1 MKDAHFSSRN
11 ITGIE
16 ILEARIAPAAVFVFT
31 DVDGD
36 TVTVK
41 TSKGTNAELSAALT
55 FSDPNPTNPRQ
66 LQTINLSG
74 PPGPSSPFAGTDL
87 SVTAKRGALGGDGRV
102 NVGYIDATG
111 NDGGNHVD
119 LGKVT
124 IAGDL
129 GRFSGGDLTPTTPA
143 VKSLSL
149 HSFGEFGL
157 NTQGAGAS
165 YISTFNGGAKAMKVT
180 GSVAG
185 PEIRMLFGGV
195 GSLTIGG
202 NLSGDSDSR
211 SGFIYFGGPV
221 GILKIGGSIIGAS
234 GSESAQIY
242 SDARIGTLQIGG
254 SVIGGAGESSGYILA
269 FSDVGTLSIGG
280 SLVGGTDDD
289 TGTIHAA
296 GTISKITLGGS
307 ILGGSKAGAGTLIRT
322 GFISATALGSVTVG
336 GSVLAGAETGGGVLV
351 DSGNIRA
358 TKTIGSLT
366 VGGDI
371 IGRPGQLVSIS
382 AQGAEIAGKP
392 TDIAIGKIT
401 VKGRV
406 ERVNVLA
413 GFSKNDIPVNPD
425 AQIGT
430 VTIGGD
436 WVASNL
442 IAGVNN
448 SDGFFGD
455 SNDFAIAINDDA
467 AIRSR
472 IAAVIIKGQV
482 IGTPSS
488 TDASTFA
495 IAAQQLGTVKVG
507 GTVIPL
513 LPGASDDTFADARS
527 QPLSGSLGIFAFIT
541 AGPDVR
547 AYEV

>member
-1 MKDAHFSSRN
+1 MKDAHFSGRN
-11 ITGIE
+11 ITRIE
-16 ILEARIAPAAVFVFT
+16 ALEARIAPAAVFVFT

-41 TSKGTNAELSAALT
+41 TSKGTNADLAAALT
-55 FSDPNPTNPRQ
+55 FSDPNPANPRQ

-74 PPGPSSPFAGTDL
+74 PPGPASPFAGTDL
-87 SVTAKRGALGGDGRV
+87 TVTAKRGALGGDGRV
-102 NVGYIDATG
+102 NVGYLDATG

-129 GRFSGGDLTPTTPA
+129 GRFSGGDLTPATPA
-143 VKSLSL
+143 VKLLSL

-165 YISTFNGGAKAMKVT
+165 YQSAFLGGAKAIKVT

-185 PEIRMLFGGV
+185 ADIRMVTGGI

-202 NLSGDSDSR
+202 NLVGDSDFR
-211 SGFIYFGGPV
+211 SGFIYSNGPV
-221 GILKIGGSIIGAS
+221 GLVKIGGSIVGAS
-234 GSESAQIY
+234 GPESGQIY
-242 SDARIGTLQIGG
+242 TDARIGTLQIGG
-254 SVIGGAGESSGYILA
+254 SIIGGTGASSGYIFA
-269 FSDVGTLSIGG
+269 FSDVGTVSIGG
-280 SLVGGTDDD
+280 SLIGGTADD
-289 TGTIHAA
+289 TGTILAD
-296 GTISKITLGGS
+296 GTITKITLGGS
-307 ILGGSKAGAGTLIRT
+307 ILGGSKAGAGTLSRT
-322 GFISATALGSVTVG
+322 GFITATALGSVTVG

-371 IGRPGQLVSIS
+371 LGRAGQVISIS
-382 AQGAEIAGKP
+382 AKGAEIAGKP

-406 ERVNVLA
+406 ERANILA
-413 GFSKNDIPVNPD
+413 GFTKTDIPVNPD

-436 WVASNL
+436 WIASNL
-442 IAGVNN
+442 VAGVHNN
-448 SDGFFGD
+448 DGFFGD

-495 IAAQQLGTVKVG
+495 ITAQQLGTVKVG

-513 LPGASDDTFADARS
+513 LPGAGNDTFAAARS
-527 QPLSGSLGIFAFIT
+527 QPLSGSLGIFAFIS

>member
-1 MKDAHFSSRN
+1 MKVAHFSDRN
-11 ITGIE
+11 ISRIE
-16 ILEARIAPAAVFVFT
+16 TLEARIAPAAVFVFT

-41 TSKGTNAELSAALT
+41 TSKGTNADLAAALT
-55 FSDPNPTNPRQ
+55 FSDPNPANPRQ

-87 SVTAKRGALGGDGRV
+87 SVTAKRSALGGDGRV

-129 GRFSGGDLTPTTPA
+129 GRFSGGDLVQSTPA
-143 VKSLSL
+143 VKLLAL

-165 YISTFNGGAKAMKVT
+165 YVSTFLGGAKAIKVT

-185 PEIRMLFGGV
+185 PDIRMVNGGI
-195 GSLTIGG
+195 GSLIIGG
-202 NLSGDSDSR
+202 NLVGDSDFR
-211 SGFIYFGGPV
+211 SGFIYSSGPV
-221 GILKIGGSIIGAS
+221 GLFK
-234 GSESAQIY
+234 
-242 SDARIGTLQIGG
+242 IGG
-254 SVIGGAGESSGYILA
+254 SVIGGSGYQSAQIYSDGRIASLQIGGSIIGGSGPSSGYIFVFA
-269 FSDVGTLSIGG
+269 DVGTASIGG
-280 SLVGGTDDD
+280 SLIGGTADDAGSVQVD
-289 TGTIHAA
+289 
-296 GTISKITLGGS
+296 GTISRITVGGS
-307 ILGGSKAGAGTLIRT
+307 ILGGSKDGAGTLSRT
-322 GFISATALGSVTVG
+322 GFITATALGTVSVG
-336 GSVLAGAETGGGVLV
+336 GSVLAGAESGGGVLV

-358 TKTIGSLT
+358 TKTIGALT

-371 IGRPGQLVSIS
+371 LGRPGQVISIS
-382 AQGAEIAGKP
+382 AQGAEIAGKA
-392 TDIAIGKIT
+392 TDVAIGKII

-406 ERVNVLA
+406 ERADVLA
-413 GFSKNDIPVNPD
+413 GFTRNDIPVNPD

-430 VTIGGD
+430 VMIGGD

-442 IAGVNN
+442 VAGVHSN
-448 SDGFFGD
+448 DGFFGD
-455 SNDFAIAINDDA
+455 SNDFAITINDDA

-472 IAAVIIKGQV
+472 IAAVVIKGQV

-495 IAAQQLGTVKVG
+495 IAAQQLGTVKIG
-507 GTVIPL
+507 GVTIPL
-513 LPGASDDTFADARS
+513 QPGVSDDTFAAARS
-527 QPLSGSLGIFAFIT
+527 QPLSGSLGVFAFIS

>member
-1 MKDAHFSSRN
+1 MKDAHFSGRN
-11 ITGIE
+11 ITRIE
-16 ILEARIAPAAVFVFT
+16 TLEARIAPAAVFVFT

-41 TSKGTNAELSAALT
+41 TSKGTNADLAAALT
-55 FSDPNPTNPRQ
+55 FSDPNPANPRQ

-74 PPGPSSPFAGTDL
+74 PPGPASPFAGTDL
-87 SVTAKRGALGGDGRV
+87 TVTAKRGALGGDGRV
-102 NVGYIDATG
+102 NVGYLDATG

-129 GRFSGGDLTPTTPA
+129 GRFSGGDLTPATPA
-143 VKSLSL
+143 VKL

-165 YISTFNGGAKAMKVT
+165 YISTFNGGAKAIKVT

-185 PEIRMLFGGV
+185 PEIRMLSGGV

-234 GSESAQIY
+234 GTESAQIY
-242 SDARIGTLQIGG
+242 LDARIGTLQIGG
-254 SVIGGAGESSGYILA
+254 SVIGGAGESSGCIFG
-269 FSDVGTLSIGG
+269 FSDIGTISIGG
-280 SLVGGTDDD
+280 SLVGGSDDD
-289 TGTIHAA
+289 SGAIQADGTI
-296 GTISKITLGGS
+296 TKITLGGS
-307 ILGGSKAGAGTLIRT
+307 ILGGSKAGAGTLTRT

-371 IGRPGQLVSIS
+371 IGRPGQLVAIS

-413 GFSKNDIPVNPD
+413 GFTKADVPVNPD

-436 WVASNL
+436 WIASNL
-442 IAGVNN
+442 IAGVHN

-455 SNDFAIAINDDA
+455 SNEFAIAINDDA

-513 LPGASDDTFADARS
+513 LPGASNDTFVDARS
-527 QPLSGSLGIFAFIT
+527 QPLSGSLGIFAFIS